1 MILGSSKKVQ
11 LVMGLDNG
19 LKEKKEE
26 KYLRNPKALGFHIL
40 KRKEEEKG
48 SHHYSS
54 SLPLGF
60 KTRAV
65 ASTRQ

>member
-1 MILGSSKKVQ
+1 MGSSKKVQ

-48 SHHYSS
+48 SHYLFFVSPS
-54 SLPLGF
+54 RF
-60 KTRAV
+60 
-65 ASTRQ
+65 QD